1 MRNTIFLLTQDG
13 DSCVDTIMLWLQKY
27 SKLEI
32 LRINE
37 TDRLSLVNLR
47 LCKLG
52 YEYVIKVNDQLEI
65 NSNNLAAFYYRR
77 GDLKSNSIQIRNNRF
92 ATDKDSILLLNEFTK
107 RVHSYYVDEWNDVA
121 ETIFYLLKNDPNI
134 FSLNSFFDIKVN
146 KLINLKIATDLKINI
161 PSTLISNDL
170 IEI

>member
-1 MRNTIFLLTQDG
+1 
-13 DSCVDTIMLWLQKY
+13 CVDTIMLWLQKY

-134 FSLNSFFDIKVN
+134 FSLNSFFDIKVHN
-146 KLINLKIATDLKINI
+146 YPKIFLKEKSRL
-161 PSTLISNDL
+161 SYSLHQLS
-170 IEI
+170 